1 MGWLKRTFLYRE
13 DYDPALQGLKGLAVL
28 WFFHFSFY
36 SQFDPAKMARI
47 TQGKPWMAGL
57 LDAVVVLLSPAIMVP
72 SAILALAGFLAA
84 RSIQARPLPEHL
96 LSRFLR
102 FYPVFL
108 VAVLPTIVYSGSDW
122 SRLGWTMTFFLT
134 WDGIPA
140 GDSILLARAFWLPL
154 LWAVIHSSTRKAAFS
169 FQAVLFLAAAGLDF
183 LVYGDPRTTSA
194 YVAVLLGAAAA
205 RHGAALPGL
214 LARHGAGPCLLLACV
229 LTPVFAS
236 GAPLPS
242 FLLSAGGSFLLAL
255 AVASLA
261 GSSLSVSARV
271 LSHPLFRYFG
281 AVALP
286 FFLVHATW
294 GFRLS
299 RSILQGEIHSVGA
312 IAAHYAM
319 SLCFSAAA
327 AGFLHVFFERPRFLR
342 NAPSADKTPSSATQ
356 GVFP

>member
-1 MGWLKRTFLYRE
+1 VGWIRKTFLYRE
-13 DYDPALQGLKGLAVL
+13 DYVPALQGLKGLAVL
-28 WFFHFSFY
+28 WFFHLSFY
-36 SQFDPAKMARI
+36 SQFDQSKLSRI
-47 TQGKPWMAGL
+47 TEGRPWMAGA
-57 LDAVVVLLSPAIMVP
+57 LDALLVLLSPSLMAP
-72 SAILALAGFLAA
+72 LAVLVLGGFLAA
-84 RSIQARPLPEHL
+84 RSIQARPLPELL
-96 LSRFLR
+96 LSRLLR

-108 VAVLPTIVYSGSDW
+108 AAVLPTLVYSGADW
-122 SRLGWTMTFFLT
+122 SKLGWAMTFFLT

-154 LWAVIHSSTRKAAFS
+154 LWAVIQASTRRSAFPVQAA
-169 FQAVLFLAAAGLDF
+169 LFLAAAGLDF
-183 LVYGDPRTTSA
+183 LVYRDPRTTSA

-205 RHGAALPGL
+205 RHGAALPRL
-214 LARHGAGPCLLLACV
+214 ISRSGAGPCLLLALV
-229 LTPVFAS
+229 LTPFFAS

-242 FLLSAGGSFLLAL
+242 LLLSNGGSILLAL
-255 AVASLA
+255 ATASLA
-261 GSSLSVSARV
+261 ASSLSVSARI
-271 LSHPLFRYFG
+271 LSHPFLRYFG

-286 FFLVHATW
+286 FFLVHTTW

-319 SLCFSAAA
+319 SICFSIAA